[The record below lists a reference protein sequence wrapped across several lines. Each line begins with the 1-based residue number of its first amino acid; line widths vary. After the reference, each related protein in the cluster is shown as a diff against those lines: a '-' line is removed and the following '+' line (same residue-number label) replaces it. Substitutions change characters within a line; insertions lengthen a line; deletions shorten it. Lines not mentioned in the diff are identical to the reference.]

1 MLATKNACKRS
12 ELLMDKTNEMPGF
25 ARRAARLLFLG
36 RLAAGAGVIGAA
48 VATSPAGS
56 AALAAPTAEAKD
68 ESWRPARHT
77 QDDWLDQI
85 PGQHRLILDT
95 TSADGMFWG
104 LRFASN
110 FYSANQDAYGLKN
123 SDLAVVIVARHK
135 SAPFGYS
142 SAMWAKYGK
151 YLSEHADFVDPKT
164 KEFPVANLYATPNQS
179 LGQGAAPDPIGML
192 IRKGTHFAVCAMS
205 TRAIAGKIAAGTGAK
220 ADEVF
225 KELAANLVGN
235 GHLVSAGIVAVNRAQ
250 ERGYSLASA
259 G

>member
-1 MLATKNACKRS
+1 MG
-12 ELLMDKTNEMPGF
+12 KTCDRQMGPGL
-25 ARRAARLLFLG
+25 ARRAARRLFLG

-56 AALAAPTAEAKD
+56 TALAMPAAAAKD
-68 ESWRPARHT
+68 ESWRPARHA
-77 QDDWLDQI
+77 QDDWLDQV
-85 PGQHRLILDT
+85 PGQHRLIFDT

-104 LRFASN
+104 LRFAGN
-110 FYSANQDAYGLKN
+110 FYTANHDAYALKDG
-123 SDLAVVIVARHK
+123 DLAVVIVARHK
-135 SAPFGYS
+135 STPFGYS

-164 KEFPVANLYATPNQS
+164 KEPPAVNLYAAPEHS
-179 LGQGAAPDPIGML
+179 PGQGAAPDPIGAL
-192 IRKGTHFAVCAMS
+192 TKKGAHFAVCAMS
-205 TRAIAGKIAAGTGAK
+205 TRAIAGKIAAGTGAN
-220 ADEVF
+220 ADEVN